1 MFLRFI
7 EGQNYSL
14 FSPIG
19 EGSVV
24 ALVLSSNS
32 IGDDTLNLLVD
43 CYEAVNIQ
51 IFYEKS

>member
-1 MFLRFI
+1 MFLRCV

-24 ALVLSSNS
+24 AYGLKF
-32 IGDDTLNLLVD
+32 
-43 CYEAVNIQ
+43 E
-51 IFYEKS
+51 FYQ